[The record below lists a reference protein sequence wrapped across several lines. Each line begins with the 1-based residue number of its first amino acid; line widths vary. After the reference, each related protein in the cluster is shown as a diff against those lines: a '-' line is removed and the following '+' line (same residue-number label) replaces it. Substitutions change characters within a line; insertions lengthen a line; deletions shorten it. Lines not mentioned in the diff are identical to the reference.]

1 LNGTYYRIM
10 YDRIYY
16 LPFLLFTIHG
26 SHFSISPLSLTPFS
40 TNVSQRQT
48 LINRKI
54 VERTDRDQ
62 YTYYPFNKIIS
73 TLDLIFGDLEHCQNY
88 LNRLMNM
95 SVINFG
101 FRVYVEEPTYS
112 SPDELII
119 YHTF

>member
-62 YTYYPFNKIIS
+62 YTYYP
-73 TLDLIFGDLEHCQNY
+73 L
-88 LNRLMNM
+88 NM